1 MKIVMINYEDTSVE
15 ILDVQDSMVKEDVEE
30 FLCEHE
36 YDLDN
41 IYWMVA
47 QDDKV
52 AVRGHEYRMGKD
64 GKEKHTTHEMH
75 MEGLAPWYM
84 KNSIKSMELREL
96 KEAVSKYGVL
106 DDDGNRT
113 VRFCEDYI
121 HFDGLEGAPIITG
134 YDPSGEPCDYV
145 ISCVT
150 VDKDGLLRIFGGVK
164 DTYMGE
170 LDIDTDDLISGSIH
184 YITDAIIEKEGAA

>member
-47 QDDKV
+47 QDDEV
-52 AVRGHEYRMGKD
+52 TVRGHEYRVGKD
-64 GKEKHTTHEMH
+64 GQEKHTTHEMH
-75 MEGLAPWYM
+75 VEGVDPWKMEH
-84 KNSIKSMELREL
+84 SIKSMELREL
-96 KEAVSKYGVL
+96 KEAIRKHGVL
-106 DDDGNRT
+106 DDGNRT
-113 VRFCEDYI
+113 VRFCPDYI
-121 HFDGLEGAPIITG
+121 HFDGSEGAPMITG
-134 YDPSGEPCDYV
+134 FEPSGTPCDYV

-150 VDKDGLLRIFGGVK
+150 VDKDGLLRIFGGIK
-164 DTYMGE
+164 DAFMGE
-170 LDIDTDDLISGSIH
+170 LDIDIDDLLSGSIH
-184 YITDAIIEKEGAA
+184 YITEAITENEEDAE